1 MMTVLARNSWAHV
14 VHGILAVLF
23 GPAASIA
30 RGVTRTAPRPALSFV
45 AGVALLLL
53 AGCSRDLILRH
64 PATGRT
70 TVCPGEYAPGGITTV
85 ARMRAV
91 EDQSGCIWYYE
102 QRGYE
107 LMQGG

>member
-1 MMTVLARNSWAHV
+1 MTTVLARNSWARA
-14 VHGILAVLF
+14 VHRILAVQF
-23 GPAASIA
+23 ESATSIA

-45 AGVALLLL
+45 AGVVLLLL
-53 AGCSRDLILRH
+53 AGCSSDVVLRH

-91 EDQSGCIWYYE
+91 EEQSGCIWYYQ

-107 LMQGG
+107 PAQGG